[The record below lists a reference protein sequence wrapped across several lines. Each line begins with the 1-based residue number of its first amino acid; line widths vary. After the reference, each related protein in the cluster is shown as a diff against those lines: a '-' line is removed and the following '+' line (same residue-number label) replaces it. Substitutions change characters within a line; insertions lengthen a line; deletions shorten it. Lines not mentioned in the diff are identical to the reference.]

1 MTIMKHVYFAFMFI
15 AFMAVMTSCNQSRTK
30 NAGKTIENLKA
41 AITGETTASA
51 KYGAFA
57 EKAKLEGFEPISRLF
72 LAASKA
78 ESIHAAN
85 HLKVLEEFNVKMDSI
100 KPEFEVKTTVENLK
114 SAIEGETHEATVM
127 YPEFIK
133 IAEKE
138 GVTKAVTSFTW
149 ALDTEKKHRDF
160 YTAALDK
167 LNKNDVRSIAVNY
180 FVCPKCGNTFESTAT
195 PGKCDFCMTP
205 KDKFIKI

>member
-1 MTIMKHVYFAFMFI
+1 MKHVYFVLLFVA
-15 AFMAVMTSCNQSRTK
+15 AMAVMTSCNQTGTK
-30 NAGKTIENLKA
+30 KADKTIENLKA

-51 KYGAFA
+51 KYAAFA
-57 EKAKLEGFEPISRLF
+57 EKAKQEGFEPVSKLF

-78 ESIHAAN
+78 ESIHAGN
-85 HLKVLEEFNVKMDSI
+85 HLKVLEDLGVKMDSI
-100 KPEFEVKTTVENLK
+100 KPEFEVKTTQENLK
-114 SAIEGETHEATVM
+114 AAIEGETHEVTVM

-138 GVTKAVTSFTW
+138 GVTNAVTSFTW

-167 LNKNDVRSIAVNY
+167 LNKNDVKSIAAEY
-180 FVCPKCGNTFESTAT
+180 FVCPKCGNTFEITAT
-195 PGKCDFCMTP
+195 PDKCDFCLTP